1 MQADAEN
8 EFERIRWLVRRRRG
22 QDLAHYRRSYVQRRL
37 LARMRATRASGAAAY
52 ARLLSRD
59 PGEAD
64 RLVAALST
72 KVTQFYRNPSF
83 YALLQSRIVPEILAA
98 ASPGRTVRIWSAG
111 CATGEEAW
119 SLASIV
125 HLSAAGAPGVPV
137 RVVGTDVDRQAIATA
152 KRGVYPAGALR
163 SVPTEIRARC
173 FNAIDDGRLAAP
185 SPALAAVCTFRV
197 ESLFAR
203 TAAGAFD
210 LILCR
215 NVLIY
220 FEADRQ
226 QQILARLAT
235 ALRPG
240 GYLALGRVERI
251 SGDARAL
258 YEVVHVRERVYR
270 RL

>member
-1 MQADAEN
+1 M
-8 EFERIRWLVRRRRG
+8 RRRRG

-59 PGEAD
+59 PEEAD

-72 KVTQFYRNPSF
+72 KVTQFFRNPTF
-83 YALLQSRIVPEILAA
+83 YALLQSRVVPEILAA
-98 ASPGRTVRIWSAG
+98 ASPGRTVRLCSAG

-125 HLSAAGAPGVPV
+125 DLCARDAPGVPI

-152 KRGVYPAGALR
+152 KRGVYPMAALR
-163 SVPTEIRARC
+163 GVPTEIRARC
-173 FNAIDDGRLAAP
+173 FKGVDGGRGCAP
-185 SPALAAVCTFRV
+185 SSALAAVTTFRV

-203 TAAGAFD
+203 SAAGAFD

-251 SGDARAL
+251 AGESRAL
-258 YEVVHVRERVYR
+258 FEVVHVRERIYR